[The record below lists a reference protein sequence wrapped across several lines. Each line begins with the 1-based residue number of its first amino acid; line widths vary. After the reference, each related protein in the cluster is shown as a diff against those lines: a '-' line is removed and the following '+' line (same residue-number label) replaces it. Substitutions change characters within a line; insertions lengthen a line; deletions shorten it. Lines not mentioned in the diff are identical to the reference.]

1 MIASRN
7 TTHTQ
12 EAMLQILLLIHF
24 MPFATYAECP
34 QPRKGKQDSSQA
46 QAVLEQPELCSRCR
60 ATFFPAD
67 MIPEA
72 EEKQDKT
79 KKTLIGLLA

>member
-12 EAMLQILLLIHF
+12 EAMLQILLLIYF
-24 MPFATYAECP
+24 IPFTTHAECP
-34 QPRKGKQDSSQA
+34 QPRKGKQDSSLA
-46 QAVLEQPELCSRCR
+46 QALPEQPELHSRCT
-60 ATFFPAD
+60 ATFFPPD

-79 KKTLIGLLA
+79 TKTLIGLLA